1 MITIKSSETY
11 EDLADLVEYLYAPPN
26 GVSEWGTLRAKD
38 GHVAPYNISWF
49 EIGNE
54 IKTPDFTGR
63 VLAMEAAAMKLGKGG
78 VIRYACPANCG
89 DQAVINASLAGTPP
103 LGERIYVDV
112 HGGTSNLKAARGHVK
127 NFAAAGSK
135 ARVVVWE
142 TNTARHGPCSLSLSC
157 ARALLTHHRRALHPN
172 SNCLHFLWILTD
184 RVLPACCFRLLA
196 CGSRRKRP
204 Q

>member
-38 GHVAPYNISWF
+38 GHAAPYNISWF

-142 TNTARHGPCSLSLSC
+142 TNTARHGSCSLSLSLAR
-157 ARALLTHHRRALHPN
+157 ARAL
-172 SNCLHFLWILTD
+172 CLPITGELYIQIQIVCTS
-184 RVLPACCFRLLA
+184 
-196 CGSRRKRP
+196 CGS
-204 Q
+204 